1 MYVHMYSLICSGIS
15 MAFVLIVFTEPDG
28 MNAYLH
34 IHMLMYT
41 HAHAYTCL
49 YIHVLIHTYIRVYVS
64 RYR

>member
-34 IHMLMYT
+34 IHMLIYT
-41 HAHAYTCL
+41 HGYAYIEFRLLC
-49 YIHVLIHTYIRVYVS
+49 YENVEKCEMRI
-64 RYR
+64 